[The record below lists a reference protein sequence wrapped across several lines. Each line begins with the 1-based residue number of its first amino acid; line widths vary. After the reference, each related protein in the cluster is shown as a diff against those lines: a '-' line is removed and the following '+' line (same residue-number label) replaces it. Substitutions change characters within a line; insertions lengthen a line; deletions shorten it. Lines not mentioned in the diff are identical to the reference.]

1 MKKFI
6 ALLLCF
12 AMLLALAACSGSEKT
27 AEPAEEST
35 SVAETPAAEAETTT
49 APAADAAEAEETEEP
64 AVDDSAEPETPAV
77 GEVALPLSEEK
88 LTYTMFMT
96 MPFFVGSLIDNMGTD
111 LKLFNTVQEL
121 TNIYFD
127 ITAINGEV
135 FDEKF
140 QLMVASGTYCDV
152 MDGMSKYTPGYD
164 AAINE
169 GICIDLYDLANEY
182 APNYMAAISADT
194 NTLAQLITDEGQMAT
209 FGILYAEANCE
220 TQGYLIRNDW
230 LSAVGMDIPT
240 TYDQLHDVLVAFKDT
255 YGAVGMP
262 FNDISESR
270 LDYGYQCAGG
280 NFMVIDGTV
289 VSGFTTDSYYD
300 FLSMCADWYSEGLIY
315 PDFYSASTGDYDQL
329 MVSNE
334 IGIVQGAATSFSTI
348 TAYLN
353 EEEAANFSLAGMT
366 PVTINADDELHYCW
380 NQPNYLKRTDA
391 WAISA
396 DCEDPIPLVQFVNY
410 MYSDAGELLF
420 NYGTEGETFTYD
432 ENGKP
437 QYTDVVINNPDQ
449 PYFFASYLY
458 ASNAATEY
466 LPALMDVS
474 ASYYSF
480 EDAQWN
486 AYYLFSEPA
495 NDGAYNYPG
504 GTSLTSEENERYSQ
518 LYSDMETYIEETIV
532 SWVIGQTQLNEAS
545 WSEFQAQLKSMGI
558 EEIVQLKQAAY
569 DRYQAKLNSLLA

>member
-1 MKKFI
+1 MKKFL

-12 AMLLALAACSGSEKT
+12 AMLLALAACSGSET
-27 AEPAEEST
+27 PAESVEETT
-35 SVAETPAAEAETTT
+35 SAAETAETPATTETEPATAPADGSAEAEGPQGPT
-49 APAADAAEAEETEEP
+49 
-64 AVDDSAEPETPAV
+64 V
-77 GEVALPLSEEK
+77 GEVSLPISEEK

-96 MPFFVGSLIDNMGTD
+96 MPFFVGSLIDDMGTD
-111 LKLFNTVQEL
+111 LKLFSTVQDL

-127 ITAINGEV
+127 ITAISGEV
-135 FDEKF
+135 FSEKF
-140 QLMVASGTYCDV
+140 QLMIASGTYCDV
-152 MDGMSKYTPGYD
+152 MDGMSNYNPGYD
-164 AAINE
+164 SAINE
-169 GICIDLYDLANEY
+169 GICIDLYDLAVEY
-182 APNYMAAISADT
+182 APNYMAAVSADT
-194 NTLAQLITDEGQMAT
+194 NTLAQLITDEGRMAT

-230 LSAVGMDIPT
+230 LDAVGMDIPT
-240 TYDQLHDVLVAFKDT
+240 TYDQLHDVLTAFKDT

-280 NFMVIDGTV
+280 NFMVIDGKV

-315 PDFYSASTGDYDQL
+315 PDFYSAATGDYDQL

-353 EEEAANFSLAGMT
+353 EEEAANFSLAGMN
-366 PVTINADDELHYCW
+366 PVTINEDDELHYCW

-396 DCEDPIPLVQFVNY
+396 DCEDPVPLVQFVNY
-410 MYSDAGELLF
+410 MYSDAGRLLF
-420 NYGTEGETFTYD
+420 NYGTEGDTFTFD
-432 ENGKP
+432 ENGDP
-437 QYTDVVINNPDQ
+437 QYTDVVINNPEQ

-495 NDGAYNYPG
+495 NDGTYNYPSG
-504 GTSLTSEENERYSQ
+504 ASITADENERYSQ
-518 LYSDMETYIEETIV
+518 LYSDMETYIEETVV
-532 SWVIGQTQLNEAS
+532 SWVIGQTQLNEDTWNA
-545 WSEFQAQLKSMGI
+545 FQAQLEAMGI
-558 EEIVQLKQAAY
+558 EELVQMKQDAY
-569 DRYQAKLNSLLA
+569 DRYQSKLNSLLA